1 MLKITPSQLEHIE
14 MADCCYFIRGAHC
27 RIRVIKEIMKNLDRL
42 VKKAARFKKSKKEDT
57 NMACGKGKKKGGKK
71 GGKK

>member
-14 MADCCYFIRGAHC
+14 MADCCYFIRSAHC
-27 RIRVIKEIMKNLDRL
+27 RIRVMKEIMKNLDRL
-42 VKKAARFKKSKKEDT
+42 VKKASRFKKPKKEGTD
-57 NMACGKGKKKGGKK
+57 MACGKGKKKGKK